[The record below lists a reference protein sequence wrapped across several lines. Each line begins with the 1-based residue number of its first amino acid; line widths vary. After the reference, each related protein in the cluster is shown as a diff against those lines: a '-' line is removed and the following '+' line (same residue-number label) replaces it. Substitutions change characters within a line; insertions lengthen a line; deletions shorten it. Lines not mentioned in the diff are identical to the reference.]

1 MPAWPRRATS
11 KAGRPATRR
20 RWIGTT
26 TTTSSAPHAATS
38 WSSRTSASRNFKI
51 GRRRNTASPSPTTSS
66 SCTASAPPATRAHK
80 PPTSSVSHFPRDRN
94 VLLVPATVENEN
106 HNRYQRCPGAGPRS
120 RCAGG
125 PAFDDPGLRIRDPAR
140 RPPRAREL
148 ERRRAEAGGGL
159 LPRHRHQA
167 GGAGVRPA
175 GPLGPGP
182 LPRVRAVPT
191 RAVQVRLLAA
201 GDALPALREERAPR
215 GSVALLRVG
224 AARRLQRA
232 LGDGG
237 EADFGKGLRTDRP
250 GGKPGRGAED
260 LPRPRRAPLGDRLR
274 RPLRGGPSAAAR
286 RRVLEHPGGRE
297 RRDRGVLLRGPVR
310 LLGEQPRLGAA
321 GRGIRRRRH
330 RRRDLRAL
338 RPRVQPVKAA
348 ALLMGLLLAACG
360 SMPSRALTEEERT
373 YRSKCT
379 SCHRAHEPSER
390 SDWPQVLDRMQAEK
404 KTHLTSEERASIL
417 QFLQGNMPPA
427 DGGTGK

>member
-51 GRRRNTASPSPTTSS
+51 GRPRNTASPSPPTSS
-66 SCTASAPPATRAHK
+66 TCTASAPPATRAHK

-106 HNRYQRCPGAGPRS
+106 HNRYQRCPRAGPRS

-125 PAFDDPGLRIRDPAR
+125 PAFDDPGLQIRDPAR
-140 RPPRAREL
+140 RQPRARDL
-148 ERRRAEAGGGL
+148 ERRRREAGGGL
-159 LPRHRHQA
+159 LHRHRHHA
-167 GGAGVRPA
+167 GGAGVRPDR
-175 GPLGPGP
+175 PLGRGP

-191 RAVQVRLLAA
+191 RAVQVRFLAA

-237 EADFGKGLRTDRP
+237 EADFGKGLRTVRP
-250 GGKPGRGAED
+250 GGKPGRGAEA
-260 LPRPRRAPLGDRLR
+260 LPRRRRAPLGDRLR

-286 RRVLEHPGGRE
+286 RRVLDHPGDRE
-297 RRDRGVLLRGPVR
+297 RPDRGVLLRAPVR

-360 SMPSRALTEEERT
+360 SMPSRPLTEEERT

>member
-1 MPAWPRRATS
+1 MTAWPRRATS

-51 GRRRNTASPSPTTSS
+51 GWRRNTASPSPTTSS

-125 PAFDDPGLRIRDPAR
+125 PAFDDPGLQIRDPAR
-140 RPPRAREL
+140 RQPRARDL
-148 ERRRAEAGGGL
+148 ERRRREAGGGL
-159 LPRHRHQA
+159 LHRHRHHA
-167 GGAGVRPA
+167 GGAGVRPDR
-175 GPLGPGP
+175 PLGRGP

-237 EADFGKGLRTDRP
+237 EADFGKGLRTVRP
-250 GGKPGRGAED
+250 GGKPGRGAEA
-260 LPRPRRAPLGDRLR
+260 LPRRRRAPLGDPRR
-274 RPLRGGPSAAAR
+274 RPPRGGPSAAAR
-286 RRVLEHPGGRE
+286 RRVLDHPGDRE

-360 SMPSRALTEEERT
+360 SMPSRPLTEEERT